1 MTKWYKKAMQTMFK
15 YKDTN
20 ADLWQS
26 FTTTLDNARQKQM
39 ATAVHPSYKNYINT
53 FLRLDN
59 FFHHTHEI
67 EHSMQ
72 IL

>member
-1 MTKWYKKAMQTMFK
+1 MQIMFK

-39 ATAVHPSYKNYINT
+39 ATAIHPTYKNYINT
-53 FLRLDN
+53 VLCLDKTN
-59 FFHHTHEI
+59 FNHIHEI
-67 EHSMQ
+67 EHSM
-72 IL
+72 